1 MGRLPRHWNC
11 RVTGRTRRA
20 CIGAVRPCARLGV
33 VTARPTIDLT
43 AWHRNGYV
51 LLGGVLEPGVV
62 RALMFEEHRF
72 RRHAGPLSVTT
83 QLMHRSA
90 LIRDVATHGP
100 HIEAL
105 RQIMGNDICL
115 THQQFV
121 TKAPS
126 LEESEVDVPWHQDN
140 GYGEL
145 EPKTDVTVWFALN
158 DCDADTGCLW
168 VIPGSHHW
176 PLADH
181 QARGG
186 LRAMDV
192 DEPGIPLPMQAG
204 EAVAFS
210 GMLVHC
216 SKANLGPTR
225 HAFYLRYCHPE
236 TRMLSHGGRPVL
248 EDGYSWMVSG
258 EAP

>member
-1 MGRLPRHWNC
+1 MAH
-11 RVTGRTRRA
+11 
-20 CIGAVRPCARLGV
+20 
-33 VTARPTIDLT
+33 TIDL
-43 AWHRNGYV
+43 ASWPQDGYA
-51 LLGGVLEPGVV
+51 LLGPMLEPDLVG
-62 RALMFEEHRF
+62 ALIAEEHRF
-72 RRHAGPLSVTT
+72 RRHDGPLSVTT
-83 QLMHRSA
+83 QLMHRSS
-90 LIRDVATHGP
+90 LIRGVATGGP
-100 HIEAL
+100 HIDAL

-121 TKAPS
+121 TKASNPDAAS
-126 LEESEVDVPWHQDN
+126 IDVPWHQDN

-158 DCDADTGCLW
+158 DCAADTGCLW
-168 VIPGSHHW
+168 VIPGSHRW

-181 QARGG
+181 QARAG
-186 LRAMDV
+186 LRAMAV
-192 DEPGIPLPMQAG
+192 DEPGVPLPMRAG

-216 SKANLGPTR
+216 SKANCGPTR

-236 TRMLSHGGRPVL
+236 TRMVTHGGRPVL